1 MDWEEDKTASR
12 KTYVMAGDRRYM
24 VEQWGLG
31 SWTAWFDGLM
41 IHRNDMSL
49 GSRAEAQA
57 FAELHR
63 DAPEQRIERAMDLI
77 MRYGGTDGA
86 HHKQWVLNKVALTL
100 SGGAV
105 RLADEG
111 IAP

>member
-31 SWTAWFDGLM
+31 SWTAWYDGLM

-49 GSRAEAQA
+49 GSRTEAQA
-57 FAELHR
+57 FAEQYR

-77 MRYGGTDGA
+77 MRHGSTD
-86 HHKQWVLNKVALTL
+86 KQWVLNQVALTL